1 MSLRLQIL
9 SPSSCRL
16 RWRHRLRALAGSLL
30 LVSGTACALAGNDP
44 AAAVVAEAPCG
55 VPTGL
60 LQHNPPLRNVAKAL
74 NGKRLKVLVWGTR
87 STAGAGTSGTD
98 QAYPAHLRARLA
110 ERYPGVALEVEV
122 LSQPGQTATQMV
134 RGLQPEVIARKPD
147 LVVWQ
152 TGSADAVRNT
162 SLQEFGRAVS
172 RALKTLRGRNIDV
185 MLMDM
190 QYGPYSDLLAN
201 FRPYRGYLW
210 WASRQEDVALLPR
223 YQIMELWEE
232 QGRFDLG
239 TEDRKLQR
247 VNADAIHACLGDLLG
262 WMVIDA
268 TERAAGPTDDQR

>member
-1 MSLRLQIL
+1 MNLRPRIF
-9 SPSSCRL
+9 PRRL
-16 RWRHRLRALAGSLL
+16 HRCGRALAGSLL
-30 LVSGTACALAGNDP
+30 LVFGISCAQAGNNP

-55 VPTGL
+55 VPTDL

-74 NGKRLKVLVWGTR
+74 SEKRLKVLVWGTR
-87 STAGAGTSGTD
+87 STGGAGTSGTD

-110 ERYPGVALEVEV
+110 ERYPDVKLEVEV
-122 LSQPGQTATQMV
+122 LSQPGQIATQMV

-172 RALKTLRGRNIDV
+172 RALRTLRGRNIDV

-268 TERAAGPTDDQR
+268 AERGAAQASTKP